1 MHDQK
6 QHLGE
11 RKKEMKTLT
20 KPAPTKTRKR
30 ILIVDDHPITRHG
43 LRELLKQEPDLIV
56 CGEEESAAGALAVVK
71 AAQPDLVLA
80 DLTLVGKSGLEFIKD
95 LRALHPGIQ
104 VLAVSMHDETIYAE
118 RVLRAGARGYIMKSE
133 GGAKLI
139 KAIRQIFGGNIYVS
153 EKMSARILGLF
164 AGLRPRDSESPL
176 GRLTDREF
184 EVFHLIG
191 QGLATREIG
200 KRLHLSPKTVD
211 THRINIKSKLE
222 IKSLPELMQYAVR
235 WTASEEM
242 A

>member
-1 MHDQK
+1 
-6 QHLGE
+6 
-11 RKKEMKTLT
+11 MKTP
-20 KPAPTKTRKR
+20 KKTAAAKERKR
-30 ILIVDDHPITRHG
+30 ILIVDDHPITRQG
-43 LRELLKQEPDLIV
+43 LRGLLSQEPDFMI
-56 CGEEESAAGALAVVK
+56 CGEEESAAGALTIMK
-71 AAQPDLVLA
+71 SAQPDVVLA

-95 LRALHPGIQ
+95 LRALHPETV

-133 GGAKLI
+133 GGAKLV
-139 KAIRQIFGGNIYVS
+139 KAIRHVLQGNIYVS

-164 AGLRPRDSESPL
+164 AGLQARGSDSPL

-211 THRINIKSKLE
+211 THRLNIKAKLD
-222 IKSLPELMQYAVR
+222 ITSLPELMQYAVR
-235 WTASEEM
+235 WTASEELG
-242 A
+242 